1 VEASLARI
9 KELGLLDDREY
20 ARRRGVLMAERG
32 YGDHAIRL
40 FLEGLGIPEAMA
52 YDAVKNIPRELSE
65 KKRMASIIEKRK
77 GLERGKL
84 IRFLAGR
91 GFPLDHIMDVL
102 GGVDE

>member
-1 VEASLARI
+1 
-9 KELGLLDDREY
+9 
-20 ARRRGVLMAERG
+20 MAERG

-52 YDAVKNIPRELSE
+52 YESVRRISEELSE
-65 KKRMASIIEKRK
+65 HMRMALIIEKRGSLPK
-77 GLERGKL
+77 KKL

-91 GFPLDHIMDVL
+91 GFPFDQIMDEI